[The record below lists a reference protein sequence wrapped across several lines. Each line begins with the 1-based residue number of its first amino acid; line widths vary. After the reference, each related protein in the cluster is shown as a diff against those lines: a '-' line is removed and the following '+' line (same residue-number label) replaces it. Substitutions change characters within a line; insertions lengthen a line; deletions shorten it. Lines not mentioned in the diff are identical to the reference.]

1 MTSRPDDAEQLAL
14 AQQHNAALA
23 RTLYAATV
31 ERDALRAE
39 LEAARA
45 ALGATGWGRTLDA
58 GIARKCAWLEAT
70 LERRRI
76 ERDTLRA
83 EIEAAWLEL
92 GAGWSGGTLASG
104 ITRKCRWLETLI
116 NGVETP

>member
-1 MTSRPDDAEQLAL
+1 MMAATMTCRSDDAEQLAL

-45 ALGATGWGRTLDA
+45 ALGA
-58 GIARKCAWLEAT
+58 AWC
-70 LERRRI
+70 
-76 ERDTLRA
+76 
-83 EIEAAWLEL
+83 
-92 GAGWSGGTLASG
+92 GGTLANG
-104 ITRKCRWLETLI
+104 ITRKCRWLESLI
-116 NGVETP
+116 GDAEKLQ